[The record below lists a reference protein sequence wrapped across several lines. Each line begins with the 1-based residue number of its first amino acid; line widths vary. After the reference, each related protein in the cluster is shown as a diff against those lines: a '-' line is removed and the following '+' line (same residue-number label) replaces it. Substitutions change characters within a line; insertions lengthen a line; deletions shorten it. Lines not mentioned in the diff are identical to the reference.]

1 MSRED
6 PARRG
11 REPGGLLAAVSP
23 TRGGRAL
30 GRGEPRAKQRGGQA
44 GSGGDPGKG
53 KVPGLAGPRQL
64 QRPGGGEHHGKGGK
78 ERQLWR
84 HGILEVVVRK
94 NRDGNE
100 W

>member
-1 MSRED
+1 MEE
-6 PARRG
+6 RG
-11 REPGGLLAAVSP
+11 A
-23 TRGGRAL
+23 
-30 GRGEPRAKQRGGQA
+30 RAKQREGQA

-64 QRPGGGEHHGKGGK
+64 QRPGGGEHRGKKRK

-84 HGILEVVVRK
+84 HGILEVAVRK
-94 NRDGNE
+94 NRERDE